1 MILGSVTGSLCGG
14 WQCGKFGRKKSLLFD
29 CFFFIVGILMSA
41 LAPNFYVLLVPR
53 VLLGHS
59 SCSSM
64 VSTPLYTSEISQPM
78 VRKITGSFTMICY
91 TTGYA
96 LAVILGMYV
105 LNIGPT
111 HLVFYLNFLI

>member
-1 MILGSVTGSLCGG
+1 
-14 WQCGKFGRKKSLLFD
+14 
-29 CFFFIVGILMSA
+29 MSA
-41 LAPNFYVLLVPR
+41 LAPNFYVLLVAR

-78 VRKITGSFTMICY
+78 VRKVTGSFTMICY

-96 LAVILGMYV
+96 LAVILGMY
-105 LNIGPT
+105 
-111 HLVFYLNFLI
+111 F